1 MKRKENNKAKKWLIA
16 GAIVIGISILL
27 FVGLHVFTLWFQRKL
42 ETTVHEQ
49 SKGIY
54 TLDLYGFETS
64 PFVGAVSVDSLSL
77 QPDYARWEEL
87 SSQGEEVPRSLLSFK
102 SKAIELNRL
111 SFYKMIFKR
120 NVDLGS
126 LRVEEPDLQV
136 TATQKDTTSQH
147 KPMHETASG
156 LLKDLHIGKL
166 RANKANFSYQ
176 EAIKDKQDVL
186 ALQNFDLTVE
196 DFTLDSA
203 SFFNKEK
210 AYYAS
215 NIELFAGSAY
225 YNIPNDHYRLTTDS
239 LSLSTREKTFSAYK
253 INFKPTIGPSAM
265 ARAKG
270 RATTYIK
277 LDVPFAQITGV
288 DYPEHSRSNNIFA
301 QHILVSKPR
310 LSAFKDKQHF
320 SEGGSQPMPHDL
332 ARNAKGLFGIKTIE
346 IRNGYGR
353 YEELAP
359 QANKTGLIY
368 FSGFNSTMQNVT
380 NVPGRM
386 SRKNPAVVKAR
397 AMLMGKTPMQV
408 TIRLPLLDKSGY
420 HTLQGNIG
428 SGGPQ
433 MLNPILVPTNFI
445 KVDKG
450 YVQSIR
456 FDVTLNRRRATG
468 TMRAI
473 YKNLEIE
480 LLSTGAKSG
489 KDQGF
494 GKKILSKVA
503 DWFLIEN
510 SNPDKKGEKPR
521 IARISVTRKKERS
534 VITYWK
540 DCIAMGLMSSMG
552 LEKMAESKF

>member
-1 MKRKENNKAKKWLIA
+1 MKKRNISKTSKWLIA
-16 GAIVIGISILL
+16 GVVVFGVAILL
-27 FVGLHVFTLWFQRKL
+27 FVGLHLFTQWFQKKL
-42 ETTVHEQ
+42 ETSVQEQ
-49 SKGIY
+49 SDGVY
-54 TLDLYGFETS
+54 TLTLYGFETS

-77 QPDYARWEEL
+77 NPDYARWEEL
-87 SSQGEEVPRSLLSFK
+87 KGNGKEVSRTLLSFK
-102 SKAIELNRL
+102 SGAIQLNQL
-111 SFYKMIFKR
+111 SFFKMLFKK

-126 LRVEEPDLQV
+126 LRVEQPVLQV
-136 TATQKDTTSQH
+136 TSMLKDTTTQH
-147 KPMHETASG
+147 KPLHETASG
-156 LLKDLHIGKL
+156 LLKNLHIGTIK
-166 RANKANFSYQ
+166 ATKANLTYR
-176 EAIKDKQDVL
+176 EAIKKRKDVL
-186 ALQNFDLTVE
+186 ALRNVNLTV
-196 DFTLDSA
+196 DNFTLDSA
-203 SFFNKEK
+203 SFYDQDK

-215 NIELFAGSAY
+215 NIEIEASSSF
-225 YNIPNDHYRLTTDS
+225 YNVPNGYYRLTTDS
-239 LSLSTREKTFSAYK
+239 ISLSTRNKNFSASK
-253 INFKPTIGPSAM
+253 VHFKPSIGPTAL

-277 LDVPFAQITGV
+277 LDVPLVRVSGLN
-288 DYPEHSRSNNIFA
+288 YPMHSRTNDIFA
-301 QHILVSKPR
+301 RHILISKPR

-320 SEGGSQPMPHDL
+320 TERGSQPLPHDL
-332 ARNAKGLFGIKTIE
+332 ARSISGRFGIQEIE
-346 IRNGYGR
+346 IENGYGR

-368 FSGFNSTMQNVT
+368 FSGFNSTLHNIT

-386 SRKNPAVVKAR
+386 SRKKPAVVKAR
-397 AMLMGKTPMQV
+397 AKLMGKTPMQV

-473 YKNLEIE
+473 YQNLEIE

-489 KDQGF
+489 KDQGL

-521 IARISVTRKKERS
+521 IARISVNRKKERS